1 MTTGGARNWF
11 GKVAKNFAQGFTD
24 PMYKDGKRTVRLFGH
39 ADLMGN
45 IIRAVQRYETPAK
58 EIVPLLRVYL
68 IKTWEEAEQIVPGLF
83 PKGARAAMEINIS
96 NIVKFVED
104 NREAL
109 CDTGIDEEA
118 VKRDEAEVSRLHK
131 LLIYGKN
138 LSREEALV
146 IDGDISRISKRL
158 DYGLNLRP
166 DAEDAFRL
174 TDELLYDFWEALALA
189 LDSPIEDAT
198 DKDIVDILKAIKNSF
213 YNRSEGYLGIIKIV
227 FNHYVALN
235 RPPSKIVKDTF
246 FRTVYAFI
254 KEKYKGNISQETG
267 ADKFGIYPPPKRGG
281 AVKAGS
287 LAVAAVALAAGIA
300 AQIWQ
305 ASSA

>member
-1 MTTGGARNWF
+1 M
-11 GKVAKNFAQGFTD
+11 
-24 PMYKDGKRTVRLFGH
+24 
-39 ADLMGN
+39 MGN
-45 IIRAVQRYETPAK
+45 IIEAIQRYETPAK
-58 EIVPLLRVYL
+58 EIAPLLRVYL

-96 NIVKFVED
+96 NILKFVED

-131 LLIYGKN
+131 LASLKIASLKLAYQKSTEEELMLIH
-138 LSREEALV
+138 ED
-146 IDGDISRISKRL
+146 IDRIYKKLGR
-158 DYGLNLRP
+158 DDNYLRP
-166 DAEDAFRL
+166 DAEDAYRL
-174 TDELLYDFWEALALA
+174 TDKLVYDFWEAVALA

-227 FNHYVALN
+227 FNHYVVLN
-235 RPPSKIVKDTF
+235 RPPSKSVKDTF
-246 FRTVYAFI
+246 FRTVHAFI